1 MTLLSRQYT
10 EFPLAKRRQ
19 YQLKFELIL
28 SEAAR
33 LFNWQG
39 SRATTL
45 AEVAARLSLTKT
57 CLYYYVDNKQ
67 DLIYKCYLSSCEMLL
82 DRANRAHKLSASG
95 RDKIVSMI
103 DGQITQYAATLNGK
117 GPHFAMLAEIY
128 TLDEAQQKDVNL
140 RWSEIFDV
148 VSAMVREGIQDGTLQ
163 ARNPKVI
170 TLAIYSIIQWLPVW
184 LNRSHIESYE
194 NINDII
200 LDLIINGISS
210 QPVQLGAVS
219 YSAVNYFRAEKQQ
232 QNAEKRTAFYQVGST
247 YFNQK
252 GYKGTSLD
260 EIAQTLSVTKGA
272 FYYHIKSKEELL
284 YRCFIRTLDIEK
296 QLLSTADNTGNS
308 GLEKIEY
315 ALNLLVGV
323 QFSNQGPLIRYRL
336 LPSLDETHRKMV
348 LKEGKRNSARLG
360 AFIEK
365 GLNDGTLRLIN
376 AGIAQ
381 NVLSGMI
388 EASADLSGWFTFED
402 KDRLKCDYIDIFIN
416 GLNNKN
422 NVNDRKYADE

>member
-10 EFPLAKRRQ
+10 ESPLAKRRQ

-148 VSAMVREGIQDGTLQ
+148 VSA
-163 ARNPKVI
+163 
-170 TLAIYSIIQWLPVW
+170 
-184 LNRSHIESYE
+184 
-194 NINDII
+194 
-200 LDLIINGISS
+200 
-210 QPVQLGAVS
+210 
-219 YSAVNYFRAEKQQ
+219 
-232 QNAEKRTAFYQVGST
+232 
-247 YFNQK
+247 
-252 GYKGTSLD
+252 
-260 EIAQTLSVTKGA
+260 
-272 FYYHIKSKEELL
+272 KS
-284 YRCFIRTLDIEK
+284 
-296 QLLSTADNTGNS
+296 
-308 GLEKIEY
+308 
-315 ALNLLVGV
+315 
-323 QFSNQGPLIRYRL
+323 
-336 LPSLDETHRKMV
+336 
-348 LKEGKRNSARLG
+348 
-360 AFIEK
+360 
-365 GLNDGTLRLIN
+365 
-376 AGIAQ
+376 
-381 NVLSGMI
+381 
-388 EASADLSGWFTFED
+388 
-402 KDRLKCDYIDIFIN
+402 
-416 GLNNKN
+416 
-422 NVNDRKYADE
+422 